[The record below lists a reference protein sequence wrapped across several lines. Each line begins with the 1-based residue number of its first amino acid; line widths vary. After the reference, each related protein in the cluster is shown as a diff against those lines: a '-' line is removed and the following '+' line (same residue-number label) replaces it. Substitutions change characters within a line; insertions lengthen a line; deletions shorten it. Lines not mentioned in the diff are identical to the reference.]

1 LREVT
6 RIYRYGQSVA
16 RCLIV
21 GCGCRGQALAALIRA
36 SGHVV
41 RATTR
46 DPRRL
51 AAITDAGA
59 EAVLAD
65 PDRLATL
72 LPALDQVSVV
82 VLPLGSAVGTPEL
95 VSALHGPR
103 LVALLEKLIDTPVRG
118 VVYEASGMVD
128 ESVLAIGAEQVAS
141 ACARSRIAY
150 ELVFAEPAELTLA
163 TAAAVAR
170 VLGVRS
176 D

>member
-1 LREVT
+1 
-6 RIYRYGQSVA
+6 VA

-21 GCGCRGQALAALIRA
+21 GCGCRGQALAALLRA

-51 AAITDAGA
+51 AAIADAGA

-103 LVALLEKLIDTPVRG
+103 LAALLEKLIDSPVRG
-118 VVYEASGMVD
+118 VVYEATGTVD
-128 ESVLAIGAEQVAS
+128 ESVLARGAEQVAT

-163 TAAAVAR
+163 TAAAVGR

>member
-1 LREVT
+1 MSD
-6 RIYRYGQSVA
+6 RYGQAVA

-21 GCGCRGQALAALIRA
+21 GCGCRGQALASLLRA
-36 SGHVV
+36 SGHAV

-46 DPRRL
+46 APERL
-51 AAITDAGA
+51 AAIADAGA

-82 VLPLGSAVGTPEL
+82 VLPLGSAVGPPEL

-103 LVALLEKLIDTPVRG
+103 LAALLEKLIDTPVRG
-118 VVYEASGMVD
+118 VVYEASGTVD
-128 ESVLAIGAEQVAS
+128 GSLLIRGADQVAS
-141 ACARSRIAY
+141 VCERSRIAY
-150 ELVFAEPAELTLA
+150 ELVFAGPSDLTVA

-170 VLGVRS
+170 VLGVRG

>member
-1 LREVT
+1 M
-6 RIYRYGQSVA
+6 RIDRYGQLVA

-21 GCGCRGQALAALIRA
+21 GCGCRGQGPR
-36 SGHVV
+36 
-41 RATTR
+41 RP
-46 DPRRL
+46 DPRIRPRRPRNH
-51 AAITDAGA
+51 AGTAAAGAITDAGA

-103 LVALLEKLIDTPVRG
+103 LAALLEKLIDTPVRG
-118 VVYEASGMVD
+118 VVYEASGTV
-128 ESVLAIGAEQVAS
+128 EGPVLARGAEQVATV
-141 ACARSRIAY
+141 CARSRIAY

-163 TAAAVAR
+163 TAAAVGR

>member
-1 LREVT
+1 M
-6 RIYRYGQSVA
+6 A

-21 GCGCRGQALAALIRA
+21 GCGCRGQRLASALLA
-36 SGHVV
+36 SGHAV

-46 DPRRL
+46 DPQRL
-51 AAITDAGA
+51 AAIADAGA

-72 LPALDQVSVV
+72 MPALEQVSVL
-82 VLPLGSAVGTPEL
+82 VLPLGSAGGPPEL

-103 LVALLEKLIDTPVRG
+103 LAALLGKLIDTPVRG
-118 VVYEASGMVD
+118 VVYESTGTVD
-128 ESVLAIGAEQVAS
+128 PTVLARGATLLESVCG
-141 ACARSRIAY
+141 RSRIAY
-150 ELVFAEPAELTLA
+150 ELVSARPAEWTQV

-170 VLGVRS
+170 ILRG

>member
-1 LREVT
+1 M
-6 RIYRYGQSVA
+6 A

-21 GCGCRGQALAALIRA
+21 GCGCRGQALARLIRA

-51 AAITDAGA
+51 AGIADAGA

-72 LPALDQVSVV
+72 LPSLDQVSVV

-95 VSALHGPR
+95 VGALHGPR
-103 LVALLEKLIDTPVRG
+103 LAALLEKLIDTPVRG
-118 VVYEASGMVD
+118 VVYEASGTV
-128 ESVLAIGAEQVAS
+128 EPSVLAGGAERVAT
-141 ACARSRIAY
+141 ACARSRIDY
-150 ELVFAEPAELTLA
+150 ELVVAEPTLLTLA

-170 VLGVRS
+170 LLEVRS
-176 D
+176 G